1 MGQAAI
7 KTHSDR
13 NLWGGWYALSVSV
26 VPVVAGLAI
35 NSWDGLVFMVHKWSS
50 EVYGHGYFIPVITVL
65 LIAQKRREL
74 SALELRG
81 AWAGTVVALAGL
93 TFAALGEL
101 ATLFVI
107 IQYGF
112 LATLFG
118 IVLSFVGWRG
128 IRHIWLP
135 LVYLAFMIPL
145 PQFLYGNLSAEMQLV
160 SSSFGVWFIRLAGI
174 PVFLSGNII
183 DLGEYKLQVV
193 EACSGLRYLFP
204 LMSFAFLI
212 AYLYKGP
219 FWHKALL
226 FLSTVPITIVMNSLR
241 IAMIG
246 IAFETGGVDTAEGAL
261 HFIQGWTIFMAC
273 VAILFAET
281 WLLMRISGDGTPL
294 YRAFRLDLPKPVAD
308 PAMTLRHG
316 LPRPFLGCVGLV
328 LLALATSILM
338 AQRATAS
345 LPARDSLVAFPM
357 RVGDWKG
364 RQFGLEK
371 KILDVLDVDDYII
384 ANYMRPGDPVHVNF
398 YVAYYASQ
406 KAGSAA
412 HSPRSCIPGGGWRI
426 TELSER
432 AIDNSG
438 GSPLVVNRVVIK
450 KGNLTQLVYYW
461 FEGQGRVLTN
471 EYLIKWFLLWDG
483 VTRNRTDGSL
493 VRLVTRVTEEATF
506 EQADRRLAEF
516 VRAVYPQFPAYM
528 PR

>member
-7 KTHSDR
+7 KTYSDH

-26 VPVVAGLAI
+26 GLVVAGLVFI
-35 NSWDGLVFMVHKWSS
+35 SWDGLIFMVHKWSS

-93 TFAALGEL
+93 MLAALGEL
-101 ATLFVI
+101 STLFVI
-107 IQYGF
+107 VQYGF

-118 IVLSFVGWRG
+118 IVFSFVGWRG
-128 IRHIWLP
+128 MRHIWLA

-145 PQFLYGNLSAEMQLV
+145 PDFLYGSLSAEMQLV

-183 DLGEYKLQVV
+183 DLGVYKLQVV
-193 EACSGLRYLFP
+193 EACSGLRYMFP

-226 FLSTVPITIVMNSLR
+226 FLSTIPITIVMNSLR

-246 IAFETGGVDTAEGAL
+246 IVFELGGVDTAEGAL
-261 HFIQGWTIFMAC
+261 HFIQGWTIFMTC

-281 WLLMRISGDGTPL
+281 WLLMRLSGDGTPL
-294 YRAFRLDLPKPVAD
+294 YRAFRLDFPKPVAD

-316 LPRPFLGCVGLV
+316 LPKPFLGSVGLV
-328 LLALATSILM
+328 LLAVAASVSI
-338 AQRATAS
+338 AQRTPAA
-345 LPARDSLVAFPM
+345 LPARDTLVNFPM

-364 RQFGLEK
+364 RQLGLDKE
-371 KILDVLDVDDYII
+371 ILDVLDLDDYIV
-384 ANYMRPGDPVHVNF
+384 ANYKRPGDPVPVNF

-438 GSPLVVNRVVIK
+438 GNPLVVNRVVIR
-450 KGNLTQLVYYW
+450 KGNLAQLVYYW

-483 VTRNRTDGSL
+483 VTRNRTDGAL
-493 VRLVTRVTEEATF
+493 VRLVTQVPDRDRI
-506 EQADRRLAEF
+506 EQADHRLTEF
-516 VRAVYPQFPAYM
+516 VRAVYPQFPAYI